1 MNQKKIGNFISERR
15 KHKKLTQQEL
25 ANLLNISD
33 RAVSKWERGINLP
46 DASLMLE
53 LCSILDINVNELL
66 TGEIISKENYMKN
79 AEENLLEVQKVKEE
93 KDKML
98 LTLEIV
104 IGVISIIHLLS
115 MTLIAAYINMPDY
128 LRIIIIVLAFITTL
142 IGLAFAIKIEQI
154 AGYYECSKCH
164 HKYIPTYKSV
174 LWAMHVNR
182 TRYMKCPNCNKWSW
196 NKKVLTK

>member
-1 MNQKKIGNFISERR
+1 MNQKKIGKFISERR
-15 KHKKLTQQEL
+15 KHKNLTQQEL

-53 LCSILDINVNELL
+53 LCNILDINVNELL

-104 IGVISIIHLLS
+104 IGIISIIHLLS
-115 MTLIAAYINMPDY
+115 MTFIAAYINMPDY

-142 IGLAFAIKIEQI
+142 VGLAFAIKIEQI

-174 LWAMHVNR
+174 LWAMHINR
-182 TRYMKCPNCNKWSW
+182 TRYMKCPNCNKKSW

>member
-1 MNQKKIGNFISERR
+1 MNQKKIGKFISERR
-15 KHKKLTQQEL
+15 KHKNLTQQEL

-53 LCSILDINVNELL
+53 LCNILDINVNELL

-104 IGVISIIHLLS
+104 IGIISIIHLLS
-115 MTLIAAYINMPDY
+115 MTFIAAYINMPDY

-142 IGLAFAIKIEQI
+142 VGLAFAIKIEQI

-174 LWAMHVNR
+174 LWAMHINR

>member
-1 MNQKKIGNFISERR
+1 MNQKKIGKFISERR
-15 KHKKLTQQEL
+15 KHKNLTQQEL

>member
-1 MNQKKIGNFISERR
+1 MNQKKIGKFISERR
-15 KHKKLTQQEL
+15 KHKNLTQQEL

-53 LCSILDINVNELL
+53 LCNILDINVNELL

-104 IGVISIIHLLS
+104 IGIISIIHLLS
-115 MTLIAAYINMPDY
+115 MTFIAAFINMPDY

-142 IGLAFAIKIEQI
+142 VELAFAIKIEQI

-182 TRYMKCPNCNKWSW
+182 TRYMKCPNCNKKSW

>member
-1 MNQKKIGNFISERR
+1 MNQKKIGKFISERR
-15 KHKKLTQQEL
+15 KHKNLTQQEL

-53 LCSILDINVNELL
+53 LCNILDINVNELL

-104 IGVISIIHLLS
+104 IGIISIIHLLS
-115 MTLIAAYINMPDY
+115 MTFIAAYINMPDY

>member
-1 MNQKKIGNFISERR
+1 MNQKKIGKFISERR
-15 KHKKLTQQEL
+15 KHKNLTQQEL

-53 LCSILDINVNELL
+53 LCNILDINVNELL

-104 IGVISIIHLLS
+104 IGIISIIHLLS
-115 MTLIAAYINMPDY
+115 MTFIASFINMPDY

-182 TRYMKCPNCNKWSW
+182 TRYMKCPNCNKKSW

>member
-1 MNQKKIGNFISERR
+1 MNQKKIGKFISERR
-15 KHKKLTQQEL
+15 KHKNLTQQEL

-53 LCSILDINVNELL
+53 LCNILDINVNELL

-115 MTLIAAYINMPDY
+115 MTFIAAYINMPDY

>member
-15 KHKKLTQQEL
+15 KHKNLTQQEL

-53 LCSILDINVNELL
+53 LCNILDINVNELL

-104 IGVISIIHLLS
+104 IGIISIIHLLS